1 MSSIKIQAVT
11 ETYTVWIYVLFEH
24 TCTLASVKLF
34 CHEPSW
40 SRERR
45 KEEAEGLHSC
55 QPATF
60 ASLQRHCWWCVF
72 PSFWPFTLVIS
83 FCVCVCVKKLV
94 SIHNATG
101 FVWWTYREEHFNVL
115 SSWSTVLQKHIGS
128 SKPSLLLTHCF
139 EFNKKDIFL
148 FKAIKSVGEMMK
160 ITSWDVE
167 VKMLSV
173 LSGICVN
180 IS

>member
-1 MSSIKIQAVT
+1 MYLGFSKTVLSWTQLIKREEEGRGWRTSLLPTSYICITAK
-11 ETYTVWIYVLFEH
+11 
-24 TCTLASVKLF
+24 TLLVMCL
-34 CHEPSW
+34 
-40 SRERR
+40 
-45 KEEAEGLHSC
+45 
-55 QPATF
+55 
-60 ASLQRHCWWCVF
+60 
-72 PSFWPFTLVIS
+72 SFILAIHLGHFIL
-83 FCVCVCVKKLV
+83 CVCVKKLV